1 MFKKARGRADGNV
14 APPTQTVQC
23 DWEQRDFTQSITLGL
38 SQLTDFLNN
47 FGATRAKAQL
57 QPKPTL
63 PVGGAGLHGL
73 QPHRVAFNP
82 SLLPRRRCED
92 ARTTCTAQQQARRTH
107 SARTHGTRAFE
118 PSARHLSRH
127 APRAALRR
135 RISKVEGQVQLIEQV
150 LESVDQQ
157 GAKERSA
164 M

>member
-107 SARTHGTRAFE
+107 TRARALE

-127 APRAALRR
+127 APRATLRR

-157 GAKERSA
+157 GATAERSA
-164 M
+164 I

>member
-107 SARTHGTRAFE
+107 SRTHTWDTCARAKCEAPLTTCATR
-118 PSARHLSRH
+118 
-127 APRAALRR
+127 RAA
-135 RISKVEGQVQLIEQV
+135 SQN
-150 LESVDQQ
+150 
-157 GAKERSA
+157 
-164 M
+164 